1 MQGENFKKKNQN
13 TAQEPKQVPDIDAL
27 ILELQGVLA
36 IEKTN
41 NNVTEININDIST
54 DQLNNEA

>member
-1 MQGENFKKKNQN
+1 MQGENLKKKNQN

-41 NNVTEININDIST
+41 NNLTENNNDIST